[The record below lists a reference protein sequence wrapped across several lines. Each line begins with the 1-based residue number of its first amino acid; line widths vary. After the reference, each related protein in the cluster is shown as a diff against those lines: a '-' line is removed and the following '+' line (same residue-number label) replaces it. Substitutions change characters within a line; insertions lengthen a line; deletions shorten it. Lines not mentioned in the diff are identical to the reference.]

1 MSSVPAS
8 APVSVTSS
16 SSSGAVESPKAHS
29 IDWLTGARRDVEA
42 DARALAATDIREID
56 TDVPAYTS
64 TLLKRLTKIEDLR
77 ARMLHHRM
85 PTWGLDNI
93 ERYAVVASNAN
104 ATKSSPRV
112 ADPAN
117 RELLNTSTRY
127 IGTCKTEIGFMV
139 SRGWVQ
145 ASVLEGLPTY
155 KSFLNNSVSLMRCAL
170 VLEEH
175 RERLA
180 ASQSKITADDIAH
193 YIEVAEQLSR
203 IGAER
208 QLPED
213 EPEDDMPART
223 FTLLDMAVDEVR
235 AGIAYLFYKTP
246 EMVEL
251 YVPKKPKKPAKTK
264 STRGKKA
271 DAKAKAEQQ
280 PEKAPTNKPSVG
292 NAQAPDARKED
303 RAAE

>member
-1 MSSVPAS
+1 MSSVTAS
-8 APVSVTSS
+8 DPVSSTSS
-16 SSSGAVESPKAHS
+16 SSSGAVESPKARS

-42 DARALAATDIREID
+42 DARALAAADIREID
-56 TDVPAYTS
+56 TDVPAYAS
-64 TLLKRLTKIEDLR
+64 ALLKRLSKIEELR
-77 ARMLHHRM
+77 VRMLRHDFPM
-85 PTWGLDNI
+85 WGLDNI

-104 ATKSSPRV
+104 ATKPSSR
-112 ADPAN
+112 ANPAH
-117 RELLNTSTRY
+117 RELLATSSKH
-127 IGTCKTEIGFMV
+127 IATCKTEIGFMV
-139 SRGWVQ
+139 ARGWVQ
-145 ASVLEGLPTY
+145 PSVLEGLPSY
-155 KSFLNNSVSLMRCAL
+155 RSFRNNSVSLMHCAL
-170 VLEEH
+170 VLDEN

-203 IGAER
+203 LGAER
-208 QLPED
+208 QLPDD

-246 EMVEL
+246 EMVEH
-251 YVPKKPKKPAKTK
+251 YVPKKPKKPANTK
-264 STRGKKA
+264 ASKGKKA
-271 DAKAKAEQQ
+271 DAKAKEEQ

-292 NAQAPDARKED
+292 NVQAPDVRKEE